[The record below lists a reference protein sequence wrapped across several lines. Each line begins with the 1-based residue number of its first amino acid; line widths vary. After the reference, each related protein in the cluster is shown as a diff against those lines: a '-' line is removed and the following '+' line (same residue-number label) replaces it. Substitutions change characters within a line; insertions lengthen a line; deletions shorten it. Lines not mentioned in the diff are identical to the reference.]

1 MILTIIFGLF
11 CCVSANG
18 SNEIPTENKSNTK
31 LKCESSY
38 SLMCLKL
45 DILSLVDKISTSN
58 TELKLTQGITL
69 VRENNPN
76 KTQNSKI
83 VSELA
88 RAFPDSPEKRL
99 NGFLVAKI
107 QDVLNSYSLKF
118 KLINQDTVN
127 AFQARKDGG
136 EKQLMKYLWSENKIW
151 FFLICELGFGG
162 GGKDKGGKGAMMAMA
177 MMMKGAM
184 MAMGL
189 GAVAALAGKALL
201 TGMMALT
208 LAGIAALKS
217 LTSKDDKKTTYE
229 IISKPVYSHSHS
241 HSHGTSHAAHPGG
254 SQEDHGGYGGY
265 GRSLGGDVTF
275 QLPKSVK
282 P

>member
-1 MILTIIFGLF
+1 
-11 CCVSANG
+11 VN
-18 SNEIPTENKSNTK
+18 
-31 LKCESSY
+31 
-38 SLMCLKL
+38 
-45 DILSLVDKISTSN
+45 LSFSFKKI
-58 TELKLTQGITL
+58 
-69 VRENNPN
+69 
-76 KTQNSKI
+76 
-83 VSELA
+83 
-88 RAFPDSPEKRL
+88 
-99 NGFLVAKI
+99 
-107 QDVLNSYSLKF
+107 
-118 KLINQDTVN
+118 
-127 AFQARKDGG
+127 
-136 EKQLMKYLWSENKIW
+136 
-151 FFLICELGFGG
+151 GFGG
-162 GGKDKGGKGAMMAMA
+162 GKGDKKGGMGAMIGMA

-217 LTSKDDKKTTYE
+217 LTHKEDKKTTYE

-241 HSHGTSHAAHPGG
+241 HSQGTAHASHPGG

-265 GRSLGGDVTF
+265 GRSLGGEHIQF

>member
-1 MILTIIFGLF
+1 MGLKCNLFVLFVIIGLTSAAS
-11 CCVSANG
+11 SANDILSEQKG
-18 SNEIPTENKSNTK
+18 NAKA
-31 LKCESSY
+31 KCESSY

-45 DILSLVDKISTSN
+45 DVLSLIDKISTTN
-58 TELKLTQGITL
+58 TEFNLASGVTL

-99 NGFLVAKI
+99 NGFLLAKI
-107 QDVLNSYSLKF
+107 QDFLQSYSLKL
-118 KLINQDTVN
+118 KLGSEETSSV
-127 AFQARKDGG
+127 FESRK
-136 EKQLMKYLWSENKIW
+136 
-151 FFLICELGFGG
+151 GG
-162 GGKDKGGKGAMMAMA
+162 GGKKGGGYGALIGMA

-201 TGMMALT
+201 TAMMALT
-208 LAGIAALKS
+208 LAAIAGLKS
-217 LTSKDDKKTTYE
+217 LGGGGGKSTTYE

-241 HSHGTSHAAHPGG
+241 HSQSSHGGHGG
-254 SQEDHGGYGGY
+254 SHEEGHGGGYGGY
-265 GRSLGGDVTF
+265 GRSFPVNF
-275 QLPKSVK
+275 ELPESVK
-282 P
+282 A